1 MCRLFLATLLAIA
14 PLSLRAQSSQLLA
27 EGIVF
32 SSPDLPS
39 WLSLG
44 TGPRDGVPAMTATAD
59 TVVRGRLT
67 RPLQDRGTLMFWFRT
82 DRTYRSGIATEY
94 FEQRL
99 VEIDN
104 LVAASFVVERE
115 SVTLY
120 IGWGKRRDVTTSGA
134 RGVRRGI
141 AFDQIIRII
150 LPEWPGPAWHHLAI
164 CWDATAGKA
173 NAFVNGTP
181 YERPGSTVDSWAAL
195 PGHTATLHLGP
206 RFALAGLR
214 VSPDPHPESTLAGV
228 VGPEHRGALDR
239 LLGVSDLGPLDVA
252 KRRGALLYQRSLEKA
267 EDIRGWVLEGPGK
280 VTFGPDGMTMRSL
293 RPDGPNGHLVH
304 WIDREFPADF
314 IAEFDFEV
322 LTEHGLNILFF
333 SGRGTEGQDAFDPGL
348 TKRDGTFIQYTH
360 GDLNTYHIS
369 YFANSPNDARS
380 VANLR
385 KNSGFF
391 LLANGPVGVMRG
403 GLGETHHA
411 TLIKEG
417 AHIRMAVDGRLI
429 IDFTDDGRRAG
440 PVWSGGK
447 MAFRQMQWSSTRYH
461 HLRIYGVK

>member
-1 MCRLFLATLLAIA
+1 
-14 PLSLRAQSSQLLA
+14 
-27 EGIVF
+27 
-32 SSPDLPS
+32 
-39 WLSLG
+39 
-44 TGPRDGVPAMTATAD
+44 
-59 TVVRGRLT
+59 
-67 RPLQDRGTLMFWFRT
+67 MFWFRT
-82 DRTYRSGIATEY
+82 DRTYRSGATTDY

-99 VEIDN
+99 VEIDD
-104 LVAASFVVERE
+104 LVTASFVVEPE

-120 IGWGKRRDVTTSGA
+120 IGWGQRRDITTAGA

-141 AFDQIIRII
+141 AFDQIIRVI
-150 LPEWPGPAWHHLAI
+150 LPEWPGPAWHHVAI
-164 CWDATAGKA
+164 CWDAPAGKA
-173 NAFVNGTP
+173 NAYLDGTP
-181 YERPGSTVDSWAAL
+181 YERPGSSVDSWSAR
-195 PGHTATLHLGP
+195 PGRAATLHLGS

-214 VSPDPHPESTLAGV
+214 VSPDPNPENTLAGF

-252 KRRGALLYQRSLEKA
+252 NRRGALLYQRSLEKA
-267 EDIRGWVLEGPGK
+267 DDIRGWVLEGPGD
-280 VTFGPDGMTMRSL
+280 VTFGPGGMTMKSL

-304 WIDREFPADF
+304 WIDRELPADF
-314 IAEFDFEV
+314 IAEFDFEI

-333 SGRGTEGQDAFDPGL
+333 GGRGTEGQDAFDPGL
-348 TKRDGTFIQYTH
+348 TKRDATFIQYTH

-385 KNSGFF
+385 KNSGFY
-391 LLANGPVGVMRG
+391 LLANGPVGVVRG

-411 TLIKEG
+411 TLLKEG
-417 AHIRMAVDGRLI
+417 PHIRMAVDGRLI

-447 MAFRQMQWSSTRYH
+447 IAFRQMQWSATRYH
-461 HLRIYGVK
+461 NLRIYRVQ